1 MYDLI
6 IKNGMVVMPWDTV
19 KADISV
25 KDGRICSIGIPGIN
39 EEAERII
46 DAEGNYVLPGVIDA
60 HMHVEAPFQGC
71 FGAND
76 FYTQSVSAAF
86 GGVTTFM

>member
-1 MYDLI
+1 MYPEGTF
-6 IKNGMVVMPWDTV
+6 KG
-19 KADISV
+19 DILV
-25 KDGRICSIGIPGIN
+25 KDGLISAIIRTGESKYIEANRILDVAGKH
-39 EEAERII
+39 
-46 DAEGNYVLPGVIDA
+46 VLPGVIDA

-86 GGVTTFM
+86 GE